1 MCGGELGEVCGGELG
16 KVCGGE
22 LGEVC
27 AVTNLPDLCP
37 YSGDLIT

>member
-16 KVCGGE
+16 EVCGGE

-27 AVTNLPDLCP
+27 AVTNFPDLCP